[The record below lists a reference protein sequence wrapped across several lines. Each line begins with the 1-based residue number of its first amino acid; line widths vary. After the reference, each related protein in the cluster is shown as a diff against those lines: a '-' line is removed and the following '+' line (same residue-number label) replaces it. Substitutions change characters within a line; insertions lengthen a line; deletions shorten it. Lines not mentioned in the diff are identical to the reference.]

1 MKSHTSINVRYAETD
16 QMGIVH
22 HSVYAIWFEAAR
34 TDWIRQ
40 LGMRY
45 SQLEQSGILLP
56 LVDLSC
62 HFIDA
67 AQYEDVLDVTAQIS
81 RLTPARIQFSY
92 TVTNTATGR
101 LLCTGS
107 TTHAWVG
114 ENFKVISLK
123 KHNPQLYALLSA
135 SIGEE

>member
-40 LGMRY
+40 LGMSY

-101 LLCTGS
+101 MLCTGS

>member
-22 HSVYAIWFEAAR
+22 HSIYAIWFEAAR

-40 LGMRY
+40 LGMSY

>member
-40 LGMRY
+40 LGMSY